1 MLAVQSGEV
10 VQGAAQDASPVSGV
24 SPTHGRSGFEKQ
36 LQRVWQGT
44 CHGGRGRDR
53 TVRYLCGP
61 RCLSGA
67 GQMNV
72 FVKLT
77 TWLLWASLL
86 AIVIPA
92 AILLAVFDAV
102 FFPEAKQ

>member
-1 MLAVQSGEV
+1 
-10 VQGAAQDASPVSGV
+10 
-24 SPTHGRSGFEKQ
+24 
-36 LQRVWQGT
+36 
-44 CHGGRGRDR
+44 
-53 TVRYLCGP
+53 
-61 RCLSGA
+61 
-67 GQMNV
+67 MNV